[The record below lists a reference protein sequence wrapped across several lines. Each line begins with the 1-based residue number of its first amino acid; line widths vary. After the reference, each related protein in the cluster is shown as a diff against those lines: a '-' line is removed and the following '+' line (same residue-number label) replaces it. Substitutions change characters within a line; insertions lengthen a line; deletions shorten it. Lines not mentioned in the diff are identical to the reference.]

1 MSQDIEPVFQ
11 KTAVNQAI
19 GTILQY
25 KPKVFSSADTLRG
38 AGVKN
43 SEWPACMM
51 PFFAL
56 VLVESRLLRLRDE
69 KLVEFQNE
77 EGRSWEETNVE
88 DQSWM
93 KNSIQFENYGY
104 HEELVL
110 HGKSLATVCTN
121 NAGNFKQ
128 RLLDYVGGYD
138 DNTRLLL
145 GVGYSKG
152 SLKFMDL
159 EGVADYLASLT
170 NDPLYAFAKKWAD
183 INFKALNNSE
193 ITTLEEHIKRE
204 WGDMSAETAGEQF
217 TPFDMIQLAGELAKS
232 MLVRN
237 GAPSILNIYD
247 MTCGG
252 GNFLFAM
259 EDELKAAFPQASIVS
274 SGQEL
279 NPQLYALAA
288 IEARFRSA
296 ATIKYGNTLTDD
308 QFAGKSF
315 DVIFANPPYG
325 GDWKDYKDQIAAD
338 ASGRFDS
345 KRMPSISDSQLLFM
359 QHAHSHLSQDGI
371 GFIVH
376 SGSSLFSGDAGS
388 GESETRRFLLQE
400 TDSVEAIVQ
409 MPKGEFFNTS
419 INTYMWVLNKNK
431 PADRKNKVILINA
444 ETLCTKLKRSL
455 NVKTVEIDAKSREVI
470 AQLLN
475 TFVSGPYSRLVSV
488 DDVLYNNVNI
498 QLTHVDESGLF
509 VDEDTVLDSTLQV
522 FFDGQTMDVVDGF
535 VSGVTTSGVEYKKLV
550 GEAMAKAATLQIVVG
565 ADTYSYDAEQ
575 QVVHL
580 NGQSLGGGKLNVV
593 IKVSKS
599 KKGEIV
605 KAVASIEPVF
615 SKDTE
620 VTPYSQANNQQA
632 IDAFLQRWVTQPYSI
647 LEDGTK
653 VGCEINFNKFFPKA
667 SSVKPVED
675 AVNDIA
681 ELNAKMAALDAT
693 LLELGVQ

>member
-1 MSQDIEPVFQ
+1 MSQS
-11 KTAVNQAI
+11 I
-19 GTILQY
+19 GSILQY

-77 EGRSWEETNVE
+77 EGRPWDETNTD
-88 DQSWM
+88 DQTWM
-93 KNSIQFENYGY
+93 QSSIQFENYGY

-128 RLLDYVGGYD
+128 RFLDYVGGYD
-138 DNTRLLL
+138 DNTRMLL

-159 EGVADYLASLT
+159 EGIADYLASLA
-170 NDPLYAFAKKWAD
+170 NDPLYPFAKKWASID
-183 INFKALNNSE
+183 FKALNNSE

-232 MLVRN
+232 MLARN
-237 GAPSILNIYD
+237 GSPSILNIYD

-252 GNFLFAM
+252 GNFLYAM

-279 NPQLYALAA
+279 NPQLFALAA

-308 QFAGKSF
+308 QFATKAF

-325 GDWKDYKDQIAAD
+325 GDWKDYKNQIAAD
-338 ASGRFDS
+338 VSGRFNE
-345 KRMPSISDSQLLFM
+345 KRMPSVSDSQLLFM
-359 QHAHSHLSQDGI
+359 QHAHAHLSPEGI

-388 GESETRRFLLQE
+388 GESETRRFLFQE

-409 MPKGEFFNTS
+409 MPKGEFFNTG

-444 ETLCTKLKRSL
+444 ETLCTKLKKNL
-455 NVKTVEIDAKSREVI
+455 NMKNVEIDTASRQLI
-470 AQLLN
+470 AQLLG
-475 TFVSGPYSRLVSV
+475 TFVSGPYSRVVTV
-488 DDVLYNNVNI
+488 DELLYNNVNI
-498 QLTHVDESGLF
+498 QLTHVDETGLF
-509 VDEDTVLDSTLQV
+509 VKEEVVLDSTFQV
-522 FFDGQTMDVVDGF
+522 SCDGQTMDVVDGV
-535 VSGVTTSGVEYKKLV
+535 VSGVTISGAEYKKSM
-550 GEAMAKAATLQIVVG
+550 GDAIGNASKLQILVG
-565 ADTYSYDAEQ
+565 ADTYVYDAEQ

-580 NGQSLGGGKLNVV
+580 NGQSLGGGKLDVSV
-593 IKVSKS
+593 KVSKS
-599 KKGEIV
+599 KKGETV
-605 KAVASIEPVF
+605 KAVASVEPVF
-615 SKDTE
+615 TKDTE
-620 VTPYSQANNQQA
+620 VTPYSHGGNQQA
-632 IDAFLQRWVTQPYSI
+632 IDAFLQRWVAQPYTI

-667 SSVKPVED
+667 SNVKPVLD
-675 AVNDIA
+675 AVKDIA